1 MSKVILSKRFWAN
14 QPIHSFLV
22 GCLNPC
28 LQGTS
33 ARVGSPQPSKSNLFF
48 KFTFCNG
55 WTPWCYWRFE
65 FKYAAWVP
73 LDANTFVVF
82 WSSKSSLIINLFSPC
97 HKIMYIMGFQ
107 TLKYIEYY
115 FWTWWGPYKLCIW
128 PYMKTPRSINT
139 LANHIG

>member
-1 MSKVILSKRFWAN
+1 MCIGHSSKWRALPRALLWLFYSCQSKLSIPFSAIWAN

-33 ARVGSPQPSKSNLFF
+33 VQFGSPQPSKSNLFF

-55 WTPWCYWRFE
+55 WIPWCYWRFE

-107 TLKYIEYY
+107 TLAYI
-115 FWTWWGPYKLCIW
+115 
-128 PYMKTPRSINT
+128 
-139 LANHIG
+139 